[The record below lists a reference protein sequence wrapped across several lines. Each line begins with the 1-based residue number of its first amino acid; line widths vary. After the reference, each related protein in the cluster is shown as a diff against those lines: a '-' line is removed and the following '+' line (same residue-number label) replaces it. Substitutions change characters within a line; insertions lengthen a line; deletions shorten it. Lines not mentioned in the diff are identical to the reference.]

1 MCPICYLL
9 SIGLIVMTR
18 LKPDFY
24 WKSEQVSRVR
34 SWFGERGASIF
45 YYSIGGFILT
55 LGIIALTW

>member
-1 MCPICYLL
+1 
-9 SIGLIVMTR
+9 MTR